1 MQKLTAA
8 VIAEAIG
15 GKVIAGDPETLIE
28 QLIIDSRQAAPGTL
42 FVPIVGEK
50 VDAHK
55 FIPQVFAAGA
65 AATFTSNGEIVEPE
79 KVHIKVEDTKR
90 ALGLLA
96 TWYRKQF
103 TIPVI
108 GITGS
113 VGKTSTK
120 EMISAALSETMHVMK
135 TAGNQN
141 SQIGVPL
148 TLLRLMPDQ
157 DIAVVEMGISEFGE
171 MDNLADYVTPDVA
184 AVTNIGEAHIA
195 NFGKKENTRSEKL
208 KIAKHFTEDNR
219 IFLNGDDPLL
229 LEAAKEMK
237 CPVTTYGMG
246 EACDFRAVN
255 MRIADGKN
263 CFTCVWPGGEE
274 EVALLQLGDHSI
286 RNALV
291 AMAVAEH
298 FGIAPSLSK
307 KGVERYE
314 GIAMRQQISHLK
326 NGIKLIDDTYNASPA
341 SIVSGIQVLMQM
353 DNPGKKIAVLGDVLE
368 LGEVSEQLHY
378 ETGVAAA
385 NLGVD
390 TVITVGCEMRALA
403 RGVKDTRPDMTV
415 LSFDNN
421 QDASAAL
428 TELLGEGDAVFV
440 KGSRGMHMEEVVA
453 AVKAYLE

>member
-1 MQKLTAA
+1 MQKLTAD
-8 VIAEAIG
+8 VIAQAVG
-15 GKVIAGDPETLIE
+15 GRVIAGDPKTIIE
-28 QLIIDSRQAAPGTL
+28 QLVIDSRQAGEGTL

-65 AATFTSNGEIVEPE
+65 AAVFTSLGEIADPE
-79 KVHIKVEDTKR
+79 KVHIEVADTKR

-96 TWYRKQF
+96 AWYRKQF
-103 TIPVI
+103 TIPVV

-120 EMISAALSETMHVMK
+120 EMISAALAEKMNVMK

-157 DIAVVEMGISEFGE
+157 DIAVIEMGISEYGE

-184 AVTNIGEAHIA
+184 VVTNIGEAHIA

-208 KIAKHFTEDNR
+208 KIAKHFTAENR

-237 CPVTTYGMG
+237 CPVTTYGMSEG
-246 EACDFRAVN
+246 CDFRAVH
-255 MRIADGKN
+255 MHIADGKN

-274 EVALLQLGDHSI
+274 AVALLQLGDHSI

-291 AMAVAEH
+291 AMAVAAH
-298 FGIAPSLSK
+298 FGIEPAISK
-307 KGVERYE
+307 KGVENYE

-326 NGIKLIDDTYNASPA
+326 NGVKLIDDTYNASPA

-353 DNPGKKIAVLGDVLE
+353 DNTGKKIAVLGDVLE
-368 LGEVSEQLHY
+368 LGEASAKLHFD
-378 ETGVAAA
+378 TGIAAA
-385 NLGVD
+385 KLGVD
-390 TVITVGCEMRALA
+390 VVITVGQEMRALA
-403 RGVKDTRPDMTV
+403 KGAKEANAKMTV
-415 LSFDNN
+415 MSFDDN
-421 QDASAAL
+421 QEAVAAL
-428 TELLGEGDAVFV
+428 TDLLGDGDAVFV

-453 AVKAYLE
+453 AVKAYLA